1 MTYVSGEEL
10 ALKAMKK
17 ELTVLI
23 NRAKRAKA
31 EADECANIVSEYIA
45 INKEFVEII
54 ESGASGAPVLKRLND
69 LKRRRKRA
77 DRIIKKDICKLIDKQ
92 CEAESHVR
100 ALQSEISN
108 KEFLINLL
116 EKVNHVKS
124 NSTTKSK
131 IKSDRNLQ
139 N

>member
-31 EADECANIVSEYIA
+31 KADERVNIVYEYIA
-45 INKEFVEII
+45 INKEFVEIVD
-54 ESGASGAPVLKRLND
+54 SDANGASNASVVRRLND

-77 DRIIKKDICKLIDKQ
+77 DRIIKKDACKLIEKQ
-92 CEAESHVR
+92 SEAESHVR
-100 ALQSEISN
+100 ALQDEISI
-108 KEFLINLL
+108 KQFSINSRKG
-116 EKVNHVKS
+116 ES
-124 NSTTKSK
+124 C
-131 IKSDRNLQ
+131 
-139 N
+139 